1 MYYVTGYIWYRYH
14 ILFGDKMATIKD
26 VAKYAGVS
34 VATVSRYLNQGYIS
48 EKARMQVEDAIKE
61 LGYRPSIIARS
72 LNTKQTNAIGLII
85 PDITNPFFPELAR
98 AVEDA
103 AYENGYTVIL
113 CNTDEQAE
121 KERQYIETL
130 TRKYI
135 AGIILATNELDKEYY
150 KSLNVPLVALD
161 RSIGEGFPTVMTQN
175 IEGAKLGSEFLL
187 RQQIHH
193 LVCLRGPDGLKP
205 ADDRL
210 KGFLQAT
217 ENSQI
222 KTTII
227 ECPFD
232 YNEAEQIVFKLL
244 KEDSSIDAI
253 FACSDVSAIGALKA
267 AHSLKITVPDQLQ
280 ILGFDGIML
289 GQMTTPGLS
298 TVAQNIYELGSKATK
313 LLIKQ
318 IDGELLEQMTEF
330 VAPQL
335 TIRDSTKGVIQ

>member
-1 MYYVTGYIWYRYH
+1 MT
-14 ILFGDKMATIKD
+14 TIKD

-48 EKARMQVEDAIKE
+48 EKARIQVEDAIKK
-61 LGYRPSIIARS
+61 LGYQPSLIARS

-103 AYENGYTVIL
+103 AYENGYAVIL
-113 CNTDEQAE
+113 CNSDEQAE
-121 KERQYIETL
+121 KERRYIETL
-130 TRKYI
+130 TRKYV
-135 AGIILATNELDKEYY
+135 AGVILTTNELDKDYY
-150 KSLNVPLVALD
+150 HQLKVPLVALD
-161 RSIGEGFPTVMTQN
+161 RPIDERMPTVMTQN
-175 IEGAKLGSEFLL
+175 IKGAKLGAEYLL
-187 RQQIHH
+187 KQNIKH

-210 KGFLQAT
+210 KGFIQAT
-217 ENSQI
+217 ENSPVR
-222 KTTII
+222 TTIR
-227 ECPFD
+227 ECAFD
-232 YNEAEQIVFKLL
+232 FNEAERAVFNLL
-244 KEDSSIDAI
+244 QEDSSIDAI

-267 AHSLKITVPDQLQ
+267 AHSLKIAVPDQLQ

-289 GQMTTPGLS
+289 GHMTTPGLS
-298 TVAQNIYELGSKATK
+298 TVAQNIYELGAKATK

-318 IDGELLEQMTEF
+318 INGEELEQKIEY

-335 TIRDSTKGVIQ
+335 IVRDSTKEADQ

>member
-1 MYYVTGYIWYRYH
+1 MEPVPQFLRSIN
-14 ILFGDKMATIKD
+14 MATIKD

-48 EKARMQVEDAIKE
+48 ENARKQVEDAIDA
-61 LGYRPSIIARS
+61 LGYQPSLIARS

-103 AYENGYTVIL
+103 AYESGYTVIL

-121 KERQYIETL
+121 KELRYIETL

-135 AGIILATNELDKEYY
+135 AGIILATNEIEMEYY
-150 KSLNVPLVALD
+150 SKLNIPLVALD
-161 RSIGEGFPTVMTQN
+161 RPIGEDFPTVMTQN
-175 IEGAKLGSEFLL
+175 IEGAKLGAEYLL
-187 RQQIHH
+187 RQQINH
-193 LVCLRGPDGLKP
+193 LVCLRGPVGLKP

-210 KGFLQAT
+210 KGFLQAA
-217 ENSQI
+217 EKGSV
-222 KTTII
+222 KTTVI

-232 YNEAEQIVFKLL
+232 FNEAERIVFELL
-244 KEDSSIDAI
+244 KDNQSIDAI
-253 FACSDVSAIGALKA
+253 FACSDVSAIGAIKA
-267 AHSLKITVPDQLQ
+267 AHSLQIKVPEQLQ

-318 IDGELLEQMTEF
+318 INGEALEQMTEF

-335 TIRDSTKGVIQ
+335 IIRDSTKGAVQ

>member
-1 MYYVTGYIWYRYH
+1 
-14 ILFGDKMATIKD
+14 MATIKD

-48 EKARMQVEDAIKE
+48 EKARLQVEDAIKA
-61 LGYRPSIIARS
+61 LGYQPSLIARS

-103 AYENGYTVIL
+103 AYESGYTVIL

-121 KERQYIETL
+121 KELRYIDTL

-135 AGIILATNELDKEYY
+135 AGIILATNEIEMDYY
-150 KSLNVPLVALD
+150 RKLNVPLVALD
-161 RSIGEGFPTVMTQN
+161 RPIGEDIPTVMTQN
-175 IEGAKLGSEFLL
+175 AEGAKLGAEYLL
-187 RQQIHH
+187 RQEPSH
-193 LVCLRGPDGLKP
+193 LVCLRGPVGLKP

-210 KGFLQAT
+210 KGFLQAA
-217 ENSQI
+217 EKESV
-222 KTTII
+222 KTTVI
-227 ECPFD
+227 ESPFD
-232 YNEAEQIVFKLL
+232 FNEAERIVFELL
-244 KEDSSIDAI
+244 KGDPTIDAI
-253 FACSDVSAIGALKA
+253 FACSDVSAIGAIKA
-267 AHSLKITVPDQLQ
+267 AHSLQIKVPEQLQ

-298 TVAQNIYELGSKATK
+298 TVAQNIYELGSRATK

-318 IDGELLEQMTEF
+318 INGETTEQMTVF

-335 TIRDSTKGVIQ
+335 IIRESTKGAAQ

>member
-1 MYYVTGYIWYRYH
+1 
-14 ILFGDKMATIKD
+14 MATIKD

-48 EKARMQVEDAIKE
+48 EKARMQVEKAIKE
-61 LGYRPSIIARS
+61 LGYQPSLIARS

-85 PDITNPFFPELAR
+85 PDITNPFFPDLAR

-121 KERQYIETL
+121 KERRYIETL
-130 TRKYI
+130 TRKYV
-135 AGIILATNELDKEYY
+135 AGMILTTNELEKGYY
-150 KSLNVPLVALD
+150 SHLNIPLVALD
-161 RSIGEGFPTVMTQN
+161 RPINESVPTVMTQN
-175 IEGAKLGSEFLL
+175 IEGAKLGAEYLL
-187 RQQIHH
+187 KQHINH

-210 KGFLQAT
+210 KGFIQAT
-217 ENSQI
+217 ENSFV

-232 YNEAEQIVFKLL
+232 FNEAERISLQLL
-244 KEDSSIDAI
+244 QADSSIDAI

-267 AHSLKITVPDQLQ
+267 AHSLKITVPDRLQ

-289 GQMTTPGLS
+289 GNMTTPGLS
-298 TVAQNIYELGSKATK
+298 TVAQNIYELGAKATK

-318 IDGELLEQMTEF
+318 INGEELEQMIEF

-335 TIRDSTKGVIQ
+335 IIRDSTKEADQ

>member
-1 MYYVTGYIWYRYH
+1 
-14 ILFGDKMATIKD
+14 MATIKD

-48 EKARMQVEDAIKE
+48 EKARIQVEGAIKK
-61 LGYRPSIIARS
+61 LGYQPSLIARS

-113 CNTDEQAE
+113 CNSDEQAE
-121 KERQYIETL
+121 KERRYIETL
-130 TRKYI
+130 TRKYV
-135 AGIILATNELDKEYY
+135 AGVILATNELEKEYY
-150 KSLNVPLVALD
+150 QQLKVPLVALD
-161 RSIGEGFPTVMTQN
+161 RPIDGRIPTVMTQN
-175 IEGAKLGSEFLL
+175 IEGAKLGAEYLL
-187 RQQIHH
+187 SQNINH

-205 ADDRL
+205 ADERL
-210 KGFLQAT
+210 KGFIQAT
-217 ENSQI
+217 ENSSV
-222 KTTII
+222 KTTIK
-227 ECPFD
+227 ECAFD
-232 YNEAEQIVFKLL
+232 FNEAERIALHLL
-244 KEDSSIDAI
+244 QEDSSIDAI

-289 GQMTTPGLS
+289 GHMTTPGLS
-298 TVAQNIYELGSKATK
+298 TVAQNIYELGAKATK

-318 IDGELLEQMTEF
+318 INGEELEQMIEF

-335 TIRDSTKGVIQ
+335 IIRDSTKEADQ